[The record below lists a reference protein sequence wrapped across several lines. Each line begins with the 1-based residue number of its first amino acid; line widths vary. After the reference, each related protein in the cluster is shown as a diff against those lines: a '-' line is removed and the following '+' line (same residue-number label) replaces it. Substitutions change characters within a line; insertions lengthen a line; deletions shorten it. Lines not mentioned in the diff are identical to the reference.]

1 MEKAIYCIAK
11 NPLHTENIINQLKI
25 GGFSD
30 DSISVL
36 FPDKSPT
43 RDFAYVHHTK
53 TSEGAT
59 AGEPMGTSAVA
70 ISGLLAGIGTLA
82 IPGAGPFIAAGP
94 IVGALS
100 VAGASAAEDG
110 LIGALTGAGIPEHE
124 ARRYEGKIKDGGILL
139 CVHTENFEQRLRVKD
154 IFERANAEDITTTR
168 EKTAYTKERV

>member
-11 NPLHTENIINQLKI
+11 NPLHTENIINQLKS
-25 GGFSD
+25 GGFTD

-36 FPDKSPT
+36 FPDKSTT

-59 AGEPMGTSAVA
+59 TGEIMGAGV
-70 ISGLLAGIGTLA
+70 ILGLLAGIGTLA

-100 VAGASAAEDG
+100 GAGADAAEGG

-139 CVHTENFEQRLRVKD
+139 CVHTENFDQRLRVKD

>member
-11 NPLHTENIINQLKI
+11 NLLHTENIIKQLKS
-25 GGFSD
+25 GGFTD
-30 DSISVL
+30 DNISVL
-36 FPDKSPT
+36 FPDKSTT

-59 AGEPMGTSAVA
+59 KVEIMGAGVILGF
-70 ISGLLAGIGTLA
+70 LAGIGTLA
-82 IPGAGPFIAAGP
+82 ISGAGPFIAAGP

-100 VAGASAAEDG
+100 GAGTAEGG

-139 CVHTENFEQRLRVKD
+139 CVHTENFEQRLKVKD

-168 EKTAYTKERV
+168 EKTAYTNERV